1 MSSDLLKDKV
11 VIVTGAGGGI
21 GAGIAR
27 LAASHGAKV
36 VVNDLG
42 GGTNGEGND
51 PGPANEVTQEIIA
64 AGGQAVASFRNIA
77 DWDSAHGIID
87 DALKAFGRVD
97 VVVNNAGVLRDVI
110 FHKMEKKDWD
120 IVRAVN
126 LDGYFYVSRA
136 AAGLFKEQNSGCFIH
151 MTSTS
156 GLIGNLGQAN
166 YAAAKLGVAALSKGI
181 AIDMEK
187 FNVRSNCI
195 APFAF
200 TRIVGTIPANNEVNR
215 KRLENLQKMT
225 PDKIAPLAVALM
237 ADAAKD
243 ITGQIFAAR
252 KNELMLFSQNRPLRT
267 AHTAEGWTPQ
277 TVIDTVLPAFRGH
290 AYPLHRSADV
300 FTWDPI

>member
-1 MSSDLLKDKV
+1 MTSDLLKDKV

-42 GGTNGEGND
+42 GAANGEGND
-51 PGPANEVTQEIIA
+51 PGPANAVTQEIIA

-136 AAGLFKEQNSGCFIH
+136 AAPLFKEQNSGCFIH

-187 FNVRSNCI
+187 FNLWLS
-195 APFAF
+195 
-200 TRIVGTIPANNEVNR
+200 
-215 KRLENLQKMT
+215 L
-225 PDKIAPLAVALM
+225 PL
-237 ADAAKD
+237 K
-243 ITGQIFAAR
+243 
-252 KNELMLFSQNRPLRT
+252 
-267 AHTAEGWTPQ
+267 
-277 TVIDTVLPAFRGH
+277 
-290 AYPLHRSADV
+290 
-300 FTWDPI
+300 